1 MSIEKEVKYSRH
13 AHRRMRW
20 RKILPEEVISV
31 VQDPDRVEPTIRGRL
46 NAFKTVS
53 GRLIKVTY
61 REFED
66 HLLIIT
72 AVIKSGGRG

>member
-1 MSIEKEVKYSRH
+1 
-13 AHRRMRW
+13 MRW
-20 RKILPEEVISV
+20 RKILPEEVISI
-31 VQDPDRVEPTIRGRL
+31 VQDPDSIESTIGGRL

-72 AVIKSGGRG
+72 AVIKSGEKR